1 MPAARAARRAQ
12 APAAHLPPGAS
23 EQLDTLVCG
32 AGHSDE
38 LIRGAFALR
47 EYDPAGA
54 VTIGSLRVR
63 FQAVPHYLSDIA
75 REGAVYDV

>member
-1 MPAARAARRAQ
+1 M
-12 APAAHLPPGAS
+12 
-23 EQLDTLVCG
+23 CG